1 MHNADIAKISLMAG
15 QGDADAQYELGE
27 HYSHKQYKLEERYDP
42 KNEELAIEQYRK
54 AAEQGHVNAQY
65 ALSHELLS
73 EMFRTKAETVH
84 NQ

>member
-1 MHNADIAKISLMAG
+1 MHNVDIAKTRDLAA
-15 QGDADAQYELGE
+15 QGDADAQYKLGE
-27 HYSHKQYKLEERYDP
+27 HYSYKD
-42 KNEELAIEQYRK
+42 EELAIEWYRK

>member
-42 KNEELAIEQYRK
+42 KNEELAIEWYRK